1 MSTTW
6 KQKVYER
13 SAFFVKMVQKGK
25 GFNLSAKFLLRLC
38 WVNSP
43 RPTPTRLGP
52 PTMIWKEIRI
62 QFIFTIS
69 TVAVEEICFFFSR
82 KLLVEEVA
90 SYSVDLLSHTE
101 LLLNVTRIFFFNLLT
116 LAQSLKVILDHWT
129 GYSKS
134 KGDWELLKSAPL
146 WREIG

>member
-1 MSTTW
+1 MSTTE

-38 WVNSP
+38 WVNFPPVPPPRGLGHQRCFERKYESNSFSP
-43 RPTPTRLGP
+43 SPPLQWKRP
-52 PTMIWKEIRI
+52 
-62 QFIFTIS
+62 
-69 TVAVEEICFFFSR
+69 VFF
-82 KLLVEEVA
+82 LLEEVA

-134 KGDWELLKSAPL
+134 KGDWELLQSAPL
-146 WREIG
+146 WPEIG